1 MRAHAATA
9 VVRPNCTQLRLTSPR
24 RLKLHFVID
33 SSSYHHDGKMICA
46 FSFAILRRPVAK
58 NASHARSPLPTEK
71 LGQEPRCTVIVPE
84 TYPPTGLQV
93 APASC
98 VDATQAG
105 VQSGDARKRAAHQET
120 PLPDNPYPPTATLRI
135 LSLRHKEHRHAVA
148 RGKTA
153 KASGR
158 HLLVLGNE
166 LSVVVVGRVPV
177 DLRATTLR
185 SHQTHTPTTVSP
197 LHSHISTTPWV
208 RHATHLESTSF
219 ERHVCGVDS
228 RGDAGSG
235 VIANCLVETT

>member
-9 VVRPNCTQLRLTSPR
+9 EVRPNCTQLRLTSPR

-58 NASHARSPLPTEK
+58 NASHARSPLTTEK

-84 TYPPTGLQV
+84 TSPRTGLQV

-98 VDATQAG
+98 VDATQAS
-105 VQSGDARKRAAHQET
+105 VQSGDARRERLVQDISRP
-120 PLPDNPYPPTATLRI
+120 PLPDNPTYPPTATLCI

-148 RGKTA
+148 RGEAT

-177 DLRATTLR
+177 DLRTTTLR
-185 SHQTHTPTTVSP
+185 SHQTHTVSPTTASP
-197 LHSHISTTPWV
+197 LHTQPQQYHAVGTP
-208 RHATHLESTSF
+208 R
-219 ERHVCGVDS
+219 
-228 RGDAGSG
+228 DAP
-235 VIANCLVETT
+235 